1 MEIALSQPMPRVDPD
16 SALIRSMAAGDE
28 GALRALYAVYGRRL
42 YAYAY
47 RLTGSEPV
55 AEEVVQDS
63 LLAAWQG
70 AARFR
75 GDSRAATWLL
85 GIVHHQ
91 ALNAVRRKRLPA
103 DGLEQAAA
111 VADGDA
117 CPESHTEAG
126 ERSRALRAAL
136 GRLSREHRAALELV
150 FYQGLSLAE
159 AAEVLGCPVGTV
171 KSRLSY
177 AKANLQ
183 EILTRD
189 GWRAE
194 DMR

>member
-1 MEIALSQPMPRVDPD
+1 MEIALSQPVSRIDPD

-28 GALRALYAVYGRRL
+28 GALRVLYSAYGRRL
-42 YAYAY
+42 FAYAY
-47 RLTGSEPV
+47 RLTGSVPV
-55 AEEVVQDS
+55 AEEVVQDA

-70 AARFR
+70 AKSYR
-75 GDSRAATWLL
+75 GDARALTWLL
-85 GIVHHQ
+85 GIVHHR

-103 DGLEQAAA
+103 QELEHAAELPGA
-111 VADGDA
+111 GPG
-117 CPESHTEAG
+117 PELLAEAG
-126 ERSRALRAAL
+126 ERRQALRRALAQ
-136 GRLSREHRAALELV
+136 LSRDHRAVLELV

-177 AKANLQ
+177 AKAHLQ
-183 EILTRD
+183 DILARD

-194 DMR
+194 DVP